1 MVTQI
6 DAKVIASVRFE
17 STFRPPV
24 SRAPPTV
31 TVIKSAAKH
40 AEEFAQSRIAPNF
53 PVFPGGKFVIIAP
66 SQRWGR

>member
-6 DAKVIASVRFE
+6 DAKVIASMGFK
-17 STFRPPV
+17 STFRPSV
-24 SRAPPTV
+24 SRDPPTV

-40 AEEFAQSRIAPNF
+40 AEEFAKSRVAPNF
-53 PVFPGGKFVIIAP
+53 SVFRDGKFVIIAP